1 MADPTT
7 TRTAPALLL
16 GLVAALATAALLAAG
31 SATADPSLADKR
43 AQAQSVLAEIQGID
57 AELGRA
63 AEAWN
68 AANLKLDRIKAEQR
82 ENQKLLVLARGNLRA
97 AQKAL
102 EQRVVAIYTSGGS
115 DSTIEVLLG
124 ATSLEDFLNRL
135 DAVDRVSEQDTRVLG
150 QVKSF
155 RDGVKKRK
163 AELAK
168 ARAAQTRMV
177 AEQAARKQAIQGRL
191 AERQRLLSSIRS
203 EIDEIMAAERRRAQA
218 AARATRARMQA
229 NAQAYTVR
237 DDGGSVEAVAVSSS
251 ESAAPAPPARY
262 GGVVGIAMQY
272 LGVPYKWGGSS
283 PSGFDCS
290 GFTMYVYAQVG
301 VSLPHYTGSQWGMGV
316 PVAKSDLQP
325 GDLVFFNGLGHMG
338 IYVGGG
344 SFIHAPHTGD
354 VVKISS
360 LSQDWYANTY
370 MGARRIL

>member
-237 DDGGSVEAVAVSSS
+237 EDGGSVEAVAVSSS

>member
-155 RDGVKKRK
+155 RDGVNKRK

-237 DDGGSVEAVAVSSS
+237 EDGGSVEAVAVSSS

>member
-31 SATADPSLADKR
+31 SATAEPSLADKR

-68 AANLKLDRIKAEQR
+68 AANLKLDRIEAGQR

-168 ARAAQTRMV
+168 ARAAQTRIV

-203 EIDEIMAAERRRAQA
+203 EIEEIMAAERRRAQA

-237 DDGGSVEAVAVSSS
+237 DDGESVEAVAVSSS